1 MPEVITDTSPIQY
14 LYQTNLLDLL
24 PTLYGQ
30 ITMPQAVAD
39 ELAQGQSQNIPL
51 PDPASL
57 SWLTI
62 GLVQSELVPLVP
74 DLGAGER
81 EVLTLALE
89 TPDSLVL
96 LDDALARRYARQ
108 LGVVFTGTLGV
119 LLKAKQSGYINSIRP
134 VLDQLDD
141 LRFRLDPTT
150 RVAVLRLAEE
160 SP

>member
-1 MPEVITDTSPIQY
+1 MPKVITDTSAIQY

-30 ITMPQAVAD
+30 IIMPQAVAD
-39 ELAQGQSQNIPL
+39 ELAQGQSQNISL
-51 PDPASL
+51 PDLASL

-62 GLVQSELVPLVP
+62 CSAQSPLVPLVP

-119 LLKAKQSGYINSIRP
+119 ILKAKQAGYIEAVAP
-134 VLDQLDD
+134 VLDQLDAV
-141 LRFRLDPTT
+141 RFRLDTAT
-150 RVAVLRLAEE
+150 RAAVLRLADE

>member
-1 MPEVITDTSPIQY
+1 
-14 LYQTNLLDLL
+14 
-24 PTLYGQ
+24 
-30 ITMPQAVAD
+30 
-39 ELAQGQSQNIPL
+39 
-51 PDPASL
+51 
-57 SWLTI
+57 
-62 GLVQSELVPLVP
+62 VPLVP

-96 LDDALARRYARQ
+96 LDDALARCYARQ
-108 LGVVFTGTLGV
+108 LGVVFTGTLGI
-119 LLKAKQSGYINSIRP
+119 LLKAKQSGYINLIRP

-141 LRFRLDPTT
+141 LRFRLDSAT